1 MCVCVP
7 VWMLVCSSRLL
18 LVTKDFSQTVHW
30 NLLRESCSDRCIFR
44 LCLVAKLFPQTLQV
58 CGLTPVWFSMWMRR
72 EYSLGRV
79 LPQMSHTNSRL
90 VRYFIWSSDPWES
103 SAAVARVMLA
113 LWVFWCL
120 WRAKCAR
127 SEAAYWNS
135 LLQIC
140 EDKRKVRKI
149 TKMHKDQARIIT
161 FYSAQGY
168 IHCTWS
174 CESFRVSER
183 AWWGRTACGTPSH
196 TRYMRVLPPQLLLG
210 LPVVRLP
217 PQSLAGL
224 QQDPV
229 PLLKQL
235 RHQKQPPGSSL
246 KTLQDSSWQT
256 EPVGLSWQISEV
268 SGDTVW
274 F

>member
-1 MCVCVP
+1 
-7 VWMLVCSSRLL
+7 MLVCSSRLL
-18 LVTKDFSQTVHW
+18 LVTKDLSQTVHW
-30 NLLRESCSDRCIFR
+30 NLLRESCSARCIFR

-90 VRYFIWSSDPWES
+90 VRYLAWSSDPWES
-103 SAAVARVMLA
+103 SVAMARVMLA

-149 TKMHKDQARIIT
+149 TQMHKDQAKMT
-161 FYSAQGY
+161 FYSAHGY

-174 CESFRVSER
+174 CETSRVSER
-183 AWWGRTACGTPSH
+183 AWWGRTASGTPCH
-196 TRYMRVLPPQLLLG
+196 THYTHVLLPQLLLG
-210 LPVVRLP
+210 LPAVRP
-217 PQSLAGL
+217 PPRSLAGRQL
-224 QQDPV
+224 APV
-229 PLLKQL
+229 PLLKAQ
-235 RHQKQPPGSSL
+235 RHQEQPLCLTLKSHQDCSS
-246 KTLQDSSWQT
+246 QS
-256 EPVGLSWQISEV
+256 EPVDLSWQVSEV
-268 SGDTVW
+268 SGDTVR